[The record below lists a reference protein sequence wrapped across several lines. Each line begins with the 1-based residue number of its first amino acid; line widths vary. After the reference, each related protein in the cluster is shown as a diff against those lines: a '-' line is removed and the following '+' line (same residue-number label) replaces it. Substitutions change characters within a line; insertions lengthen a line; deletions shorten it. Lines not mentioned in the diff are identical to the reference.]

1 MKRIAIYT
9 LTALSFLTLSCNP
22 DDEIVSDVTPEI
34 EITPEMAKATMLE
47 TDTQTSSDIVG
58 ITQTEGLEGLRSF
71 FNLIGDTDPFGGR
84 SDISHEEY
92 RGFIKKQTRL
102 FRQIFNVK
110 KSLAGKEEEDDFN
123 FEENKG
129 IYDWN
134 FGTEDF
140 EKTGESTIIVLNFP
154 TEGSQTLNAALQITD
169 YAEVLIEDEFDA
181 YYQPTRLA
189 ADLSIDEVLIIDA
202 DATVAYN
209 DYGDPV
215 SGNISLQLV
224 PYTFSL
230 VFDDTASTSASLIAS
245 ISEGGEII
253 VGVDLTVTFDTADKE
268 NPTGISGSVQYGD
281 LKVKG
286 DITNLD
292 DDGED
297 EDINDFIN
305 LEVFENDTKLGDII
319 FIEETDE
326 FDDTYY
332 MPYIQYNDGSTE
344 SLEDLFEDTI
354 IELEDFFDELE
365 DWG

>member
-1 MKRIAIYT
+1 MKRLAIYT
-9 LTALSFLTLSCNP
+9 LTALSFFTFSCDS
-22 DDEIVSDVTPEI
+22 DDETVSEVT
-34 EITPEMAKATMLE
+34 TEMAKATMLE
-47 TDTQTSSDIVG
+47 TDVQTSSDIVG
-58 ITQTEGLEGLRSF
+58 ITQTEGIDGLRSF

-84 SDISHEEY
+84 SDVSHEEY
-92 RGFIKKQTRL
+92 RGFVKKQTRL

-110 KSLAGKEEEDDFN
+110 KSLTGKEEEDDFN

-140 EKTGESTIIVLNFP
+140 ERAGDSEIIVLNFP
-154 TEGSQTLNAALQITD
+154 TENSQTNNATLRITD
-169 YAEVLIEDEFDA
+169 YEEVLIIDDGYEE
-181 YYQPTRLA
+181 YYPTKLA
-189 ADLSIDEVLIIDA
+189 ADLTINEALVIDA

-230 VFDDTASTSASLIAS
+230 VFDDTASTSASLSAS
-245 ISEGGEII
+245 ISEGGETI
-253 VGVDLTVTFDTADKE
+253 VGVDLTVTFDAADKE
-268 NPTGISGSVQYGD
+268 EVTSVSGSVQYGD

-292 DDGED
+292 GES

-319 FIEETDE
+319 FIEELDGN
-326 FDDTYY
+326 DLIDV
-332 MPYIQYNDGSTE
+332 PYIKYNDGTTE
-344 SLEDLFEDTI
+344 NLEDLFEDTI